1 MVVSLI
7 RYCEL
12 DAELM
17 LTYFASDAMS
27 ETGIRAFSFRPW
39 VRRAGLSIVLVAA
52 FASAAIAS
60 MWMVSPAAR
69 YGWMGERVVWVYLGV
84 LWIGGLRV
92 FLATFKP
99 IAEADDERIV
109 VRPLHQF
116 GSRTIAWSL
125 MRGTEQSGDRLI
137 IYYDTPRGMRFVAL
151 NLNLV
156 KGRRDF
162 LALLDERLLTMG
174 FTERMV
180 ERSRYLSRP
189 GEGR

>member
-1 MVVSLI
+1 
-7 RYCEL
+7 
-12 DAELM
+12 
-17 LTYFASDAMS
+17 MS
-27 ETGIRAFSFRPW
+27 KTAHKVFSFRPW

-52 FASAAIAS
+52 FASVAIAA
-60 MWMVSPAAR
+60 MLMLSPAAR

-92 FLATFKP
+92 FLATFRP
-99 IAEADDERIV
+99 IAEADDEQIV

-116 GSRTIAWSL
+116 GSKTIEWSRV
-125 MRGTEQSGDRLI
+125 RGTEQSGDRLI
-137 IYYDTPRGMRFVAL
+137 VYHDTLRGMRFVAL

-162 LALLDERLLTMG
+162 LALLDERLLAMG

-189 GEGR
+189 AEGR